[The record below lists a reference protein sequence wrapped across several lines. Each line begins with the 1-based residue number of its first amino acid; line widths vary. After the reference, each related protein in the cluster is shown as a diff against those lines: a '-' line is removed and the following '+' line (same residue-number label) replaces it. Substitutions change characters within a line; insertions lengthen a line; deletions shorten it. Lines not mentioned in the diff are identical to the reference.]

1 MTDNVTEL
9 PTFTVVLAGCWV
21 MVGVEVEV
29 PVVPPV
35 SLEDVEDESEED

>member
-9 PTFTVVLAGCWV
+9 PAFTVALAGCCV
-21 MVGVEVEV
+21 MVGVEVL
-29 PVVPPV
+29 VVPPV